1 MLRATA
7 FQVSESID
15 VKLFKSEFA
24 DSLYAFDADELF
36 YANEKN
42 EYLYVFR
49 FGVVAFLGYDN
60 LKMSETL
67 NFIQSYCI
75 KPLNERMQDEFI
87 IHENANKTEFNYNSI
102 SISQQSTDIYRTI
115 LFNLSQSVAIDFY
128 SQQAELLLEDTK
140 NFTLQ
145 LEEQGK
151 LNISTKN
158 LRKYIGKTLNLKNA
172 IAKSLYVIDSH
183 PTTWEDEY
191 LNTIEINLKKTFD
204 VRDRYRSINENLVI
218 VKENLDLFKDMMQH
232 RDSSVLEWIIIIL
245 ILVEVMNL
253 AFEKL
258 F

>member
-1 MLRATA
+1 MLKATA
-7 FQVSESID
+7 YQVAESID
-15 VKLFKSEFA
+15 VKAFKNDFA
-24 DSLYAFDADELF
+24 DTLYAFDSDELF
-36 YANEKN
+36 YANHEG
-42 EYLYVFR
+42 EYFYVFR

-60 LKMSETL
+60 LKMSEVL
-67 NFIQSYCI
+67 NFLNPYCN
-75 KPLNERMQDEFI
+75 KPLEERMQDEFV
-87 IHENANKTEFNYNSI
+87 IHEDASKTAFNYNSI
-102 SISQQSTDIYRTI
+102 SVSHTSTEIYRTI
-115 LFNLSQSVAIDFY
+115 LFNLSQSVALDFY
-128 SQQAELLLEDTK
+128 SQQTEILLEDTK

-145 LEEQGK
+145 LEERGK
-151 LNISTKN
+151 LNISSKN

-172 IAKSLYVIDSH
+172 IVKSLYVIDSH